1 MRGIIF
7 SSGTSQ
13 ENYQAAYDVDI
24 PLFAAFFGGNPPEG
38 TYRIEDP
45 IGPFWLD
52 SKTWCYPVGPDFEEL
67 ANSLSLGTIVDVSWE
82 DVYPPVPE

>member
-1 MRGIIF
+1 MRPWGEIFVNGASRGI
-7 SSGTSQ
+7 SPPVKRLT
-13 ENYQAAYDVDI
+13 
-24 PLFAAFFGGNPPEG
+24 LPEG